1 MILTVTPNPTIDRI
15 LFVHDFAMQD
25 VVRAER
31 EVVAPSGKGLDVS
44 IILHDFG
51 VDTLAIG
58 LAAGLSG
65 DMLVALVAERGTPAC
80 FLPAAGHT
88 RVAALLTDV
97 AARRQSTILAHT
109 LTAAPAHLPQL
120 LDLITHHAPGAW
132 GLVCAGTLPP
142 GLPEDAYARLLDAAH
157 AHSLVTLLD
166 SSGPGLRH
174 GVAARPHILK
184 LNAAELAGL
193 APAAVAH
200 WQTLD
205 HSPDAAGVPADL
217 NWLAAWLT
225 AHLDRW
231 ARTALVVTLGG
242 RGLLAATPDGCFYV
256 PALMVPFVSPAGAG
270 DAVSAGL
277 MLARYRGQ
285 RWADALAL
293 GAAMAAAC
301 VTNPGTCDVRPDQ
314 VAELLPHVA
323 VHPLTQIKAIQ
334 IKVEA

>member
-51 VDTLAIG
+51 VATLALG

-65 DMLVALVAERGTPAC
+65 DMLASLVAERGTPAY
-80 FLPAAGHT
+80 FLPARGHT

-109 LTAAPAHLPQL
+109 LSAEPGHLTQL
-120 LDLITHHAPGAW
+120 LDLIARHAPGAW

-142 GLPEDAYARLLDAAH
+142 GLPEDAYAHLLEAGH
-157 AHSLVTLLD
+157 AHGLVTLLD

-193 APAAVAH
+193 APEAVAQ
-200 WQTLD
+200 WQARDRT
-205 HSPDAAGVPADL
+205 PDAAGIPADL
-217 NWLAAWLT
+217 SWLAAWLI
-225 AHLDRW
+225 AQLDRW
-231 ARTALVVTLGG
+231 ARAGLVVTLGG
-242 RGLLAATPDGCFYV
+242 RGLLAATAGGCFYA
-256 PALMVPFVSPAGAG
+256 PALSVPFVSPAGAG

-277 MLARYRGQ
+277 MLARSRGQ
-285 RWADALAL
+285 SWADALAL

-301 VTNPGTCDVRPDQ
+301 VTNPGTCDVRPHQ
-314 VAELLPHVA
+314 VDELLPRVA
-323 VHPLTQIKAIQ
+323 VHPLAQIVATQLKA
-334 IKVEA
+334 EA

>member
-51 VDTLAIG
+51 VETLAIG

-65 DMLVALVAERGTPAC
+65 DMLAALVAERGTPAC
-80 FLPAAGHT
+80 FLPATGHT

-109 LTAAPAHLPQL
+109 LTAEPSHLTQL
-120 LDLITHHAPGAW
+120 LDLIARHAPDAW

-142 GLPEDAYARLLDAAH
+142 GLPQESYARLLEAAH
-157 AHSLVTLLD
+157 AYGLVTLLD
-166 SSGPGLRH
+166 SSGPSLRH
-174 GVAARPHILK
+174 GVTARPHILK
-184 LNAAELAGL
+184 VNAAELAEL
-193 APAAVAH
+193 APDAVAQ
-200 WQTLD
+200 WRGLD
-205 HSPDAAGVPADL
+205 ATPGPKGVPADL
-217 NWLAAWLT
+217 IWLASWL
-225 AHLDRW
+225 ASHLDHW
-231 ARTALVVTLGG
+231 ARAALVVTLGG
-242 RGLLAATPDGCFYV
+242 RGLLAATPEGCFYA
-256 PALMVPFVSPAGAG
+256 PALSVPFVSPAGAG

-277 MLARYRGQ
+277 MLARTRGQ
-285 RWADALAL
+285 SWPDALAL

-314 VAELLPHVA
+314 VDEFLPRVA
-323 VHPLTQIKAIQ
+323 IHSLTQIKAE
-334 IKVEA
+334 V